1 MCPQPFRGV
10 YPATLTPYTPDGKL
24 NGPLLCELVE
34 THLAT
39 GVDGFYIGG
48 GTGEGILQTV
58 DERIESVRLV
68 MAQVSGRAQ
77 VIAHVGAVTT
87 SDAVRLAREVAAL
100 GVDAVS
106 ALPPIFY
113 RVPLDSVLKF
123 YREIAAAAAK
133 PMLAY
138 YIPGLNGI
146 TFTRDDF
153 DQLFAIEH
161 VVGVKF
167 SHGDLFLLQQLV
179 ERHPDAVVM
188 SGNDEI
194 LLSAL
199 AAGAHGSIGLTLN
212 IMPTLYVQLYQ
223 AFANGDITTA
233 QALQAK
239 ANRLIQLLLTYGSGG
254 IGGLKPLM
262 KMIGFDCGVAR
273 PPLPDLDQ
281 AACRRLREQLT
292 EIGFFSDP
300 IYVAWSQGR

>member
-1 MCPQPFRGV
+1 MCAQPIRGV
-10 YPATLTPYTPDGKL
+10 YPATLTPYTAGGKL
-24 NGPLLCELVE
+24 NDPLLCELVE
-34 THLAT
+34 AHLAT
-39 GVDGFYIGG
+39 GVDGFYVGG

-58 DERIESVRLV
+58 EERIEGVRLV
-68 MAQVSGRAQ
+68 TEQVAGRAQ
-77 VIAHVGAVTT
+77 VIAHVGALTT
-87 SDAVRLAREVAAL
+87 ADAARLAREVAAL
-100 GVDAVS
+100 GVDAIS

-113 RVPLDSVLKF
+113 RVPFDSVLTF

-146 TFTRDDF
+146 TFTGDEF
-153 DQLFAIEH
+153 DRLFAIDH

-179 ERHPDAVVM
+179 ATHPDAVVM

-194 LLSAL
+194 FLSAL

-212 IMPTLYVQLYQ
+212 IMPALYVQLYE
-223 AFANGDITTA
+223 AFTNGDITTA

-239 ANRLIQLLLTYGSGG
+239 ANRLIQILVGYGSGG
-254 IGGLKPLM
+254 VGGLKPVM
-262 KMIGFDCGVAR
+262 EMIGFDCGVAR
-273 PPLPDLDQ
+273 PPLPGLDRD
-281 AACRRLREQLT
+281 ARDRLRDQLT

-300 IYVAWSQGR
+300 IYASWSQRH